1 MAKQPIGRRRADVK
15 VNVLEQFELRS
26 RKSVQDKFDA
36 KRARAEAK
44 AAKSAARVARM
55 LEVESSVAA
64 GRSRSFSSRIVT
76 GINRQTFRR
85 NFVSTATFSVAAG
98 LFAVFSLPA
107 YAFSPEV
114 TAMAGFDEQ
123 VVIDKNTQGL
133 TVGEVKSQTVASRS
147 GAKTVRAATLRA
159 ATLNRYRSWSGYSA
173 EDYLKNPPYDSV
185 TAAQIVKVAAKYVGV
200 PYVFGGSTP
209 AGFDCS
215 GYTRYV
221 FSQFGISLA
230 HSVSAQ
236 NRRGKLIRQKDAQP
250 GDLVIW
256 NDGGHLGIYAG
267 GWNMFHAPQR
277 GDSVKLAEIYEGP
290 NAVHFV
296 RIYK

>member
-26 RKSVQDKFDA
+26 RKSVQAKLDA
-36 KRARAEAK
+36 KSARAEAK
-44 AAKSAARVARM
+44 AAKSAARIARM
-55 LEVESSVAA
+55 LEVESAVAS
-64 GRSRSFSSRIVT
+64 GESRSFSSRIVT
-76 GINRQTFRR
+76 GVNRETFRK

-123 VVIDKNTQGL
+123 VIVDRNTQGL
-133 TVGEVKSQTVASRS
+133 TVGEVKSQTVQSRA
-147 GAKTVRAATLRA
+147 GAKTVGASTLRT
-159 ATLNRYRSWSGYSA
+159 ATLNRYRSWSGFSA
-173 EDYLKNPPYDSV
+173 EDYLKNPPYDAA
-185 TAAQIVKVAAKYVGV
+185 TAGQIVKVAAKYVGV

-215 GYTRYV
+215 GYSRYV
-221 FSQFGISLA
+221 FAQFGISLE

-236 NRRGKLIRQKDAQP
+236 NRRGKLIRAKDAQP

-277 GDSVKLAEIYEGP
+277 GDSVKLAEIYDSP
-290 NAVHFV
+290 QAVHFV

>member
-64 GRSRSFSSRIVT
+64 GTSRSFTSRIVT
-76 GINRQTFRR
+76 GVNRQTFRR

-114 TAMAGFDEQ
+114 TAMAGF
-123 VVIDKNTQGL
+123 T
-133 TVGEVKSQTVASRS
+133 GEVTNQDSQRLIVGQVESQTVTSRA
-147 GAKTVRAATLRA
+147 GAKTVKAADLRS
-159 ATLNRYRSWSGYSA
+159 TILNSYRRWSGFSA
-173 EDYLKNPPYDSV
+173 EDYLKNPPYDEA
-185 TAAQIVKVAAKYVGV
+185 TAGQLTKVAAKYVGV

-215 GYTRYV
+215 GYIRYV
-221 FSQFGISLA
+221 YAQFGIPLA

-236 NRRGKLIRQKDAQP
+236 SRRGKLIRAKDAQP
-250 GDLVIW
+250 GDLVVW
-256 NDGGHLGIYAG
+256 NDFGHSGIYAG
-267 GWNMFHAPQR
+267 GWNLFHAPQR
-277 GDSVKLAEIYEGP
+277 GDSVKLAKIWVGAEQ
-290 NAVHFV
+290 VHFV